1 MKVWRTLVF
10 LLIGLSAVSAWAAEV
25 AGVKVE
31 EKSRISEAGPELVLN
46 GAGIRTKVFFK
57 VYVGALYLAER
68 KTEAKAVLA
77 DAGPRR
83 LAMYMLRDLSAHD
96 LVSAL
101 NDGLNANHTE
111 AELAPLAARIKDF
124 TAIMTADREIK
135 RGGVIFLDYIPGT
148 GTRVTVNGVVKGAIP
163 GEDFNR
169 ALLKIWLGDKP
180 VDASLKKAM
189 LGGG

>member
-10 LLIGLSAVSAWAAEV
+10 LLIGLSAISAWAVEV

-31 EKSRISEAGPELVLN
+31 EKSRIAEAGPELLLN

-57 VYVGALYLAER
+57 VYVGALYLTEK
-68 KTEAKAVLA
+68 KTDAKAVLT
-77 DAGPRR
+77 DPGPKRV
-83 LAMYMLRDLSAHD
+83 AMHMLRDLSAQD

-111 AELAPLAARIKDF
+111 AELAPLSARIRDF
-124 TAIMTADREIK
+124 TAIMTADKEIK
-135 RGGVIFLDYIPGT
+135 TGEVIFLDYLPGT
-148 GTRVTVNGVVKGAIP
+148 GTRMTVNSAVKGTIP
-163 GEDFNR
+163 GDDFYR

-189 LGGG
+189 LGG